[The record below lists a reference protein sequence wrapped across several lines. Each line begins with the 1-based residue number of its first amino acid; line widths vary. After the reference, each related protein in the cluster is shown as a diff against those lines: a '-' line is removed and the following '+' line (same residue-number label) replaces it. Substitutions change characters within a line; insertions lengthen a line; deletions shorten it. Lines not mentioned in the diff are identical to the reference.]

1 MSVRESNRRIK
12 FSYQMDDWDYETGDR
27 SHLKTNARKLIPSE
41 YQPEMDGTLYCP
53 ACFTNLN
60 RVPKEKEHFTNGRD
74 AYFSHMTKFKDT
86 KCDLKSIKP
95 AGKKFNN
102 WEEANQ
108 AIDDENLV
116 IINSFLKSKPESK
129 EDKPAVYD
137 ETPVEDVDGPET
149 EVAIGRHK
157 GESFTLPSKITTVAG
172 LCRNF
177 DENLYKYF
185 HLPGKDNAIR
195 LIDLL
200 KDIRSISEANDKPRL
215 YYGLITSTTHLG
227 QYKRPT
233 NIRMTYLD
241 NDMESDGVAHFTIKL
256 TDEQQKSHGIG
267 DHSVGRIVLMYGVI
281 TINGMGLCF
290 ESLEWG
296 EFSLLPDK
304 YKHFLE

>member
-1 MSVRESNRRIK
+1 
-12 FSYQMDDWDYETGDR
+12 
-27 SHLKTNARKLIPSE
+27 
-41 YQPEMDGTLYCP
+41 MDGTLYCP

-60 RVPKEKEHFTNGRD
+60 RVPKEKEHFKNGRD
-74 AYFSHMTKFKDT
+74 AYFSHMTKFEDT

-95 AGKKFNN
+95 EGKKFNN
-102 WEEANQ
+102 WEEAKQ
-108 AIDDENLV
+108 AIDNDNLV
-116 IINSFLKSKPESK
+116 IISGFLKLKPETK
-129 EDKPAVYD
+129 EGKPAIYD
-137 ETPVEDVDGPET
+137 ETPVEDINGTEA
-149 EVAIGRHK
+149 EVAISRHN
-157 GESFTLPSKITTVAG
+157 GESFSLPSKITTVAG

-185 HLPGKDNAIR
+185 HLPGRKNASR
-195 LIDLL
+195 LVDLL
-200 KDIRSISEANDKPRL
+200 KNVKSISEENAKPRF
-215 YYGLITSTTHLG
+215 YYGRITSTTHLG
-227 QYKRPT
+227 NYKRPT

-241 NDMESDGVAHFTIKL
+241 NNMEEDGVAHFTIKL

-304 YKHFLE
+304 YVHLLE